1 MDEATYRKRLAA
13 DGYTEVLEKTIEP
26 HSSNELHEH
35 PYDAQLYIAA
45 GELTLGT
52 PSGDQTFRPGDVCV
66 VLRNSRH
73 YERYGESGAR
83 LVIGRRY

>member
-1 MDEATYRKRLAA
+1 MDEATYRERLAA

-26 HSSNELHEH
+26 NSSNELHEH
-35 PYDAQLYIAA
+35 PYDASLYIAA

-52 PSGDQTFRPGDVCV
+52 PSGDQVFQLGEVCV
-66 VLRNSRH
+66 VPRNSRH
-73 YERYGESGAR
+73 CERYGEAGAR